1 MKRLFSLFYTLPF
14 LLVATGSYAQ
24 KKGDVSPENIYRP
37 VYGYILDTLTN
48 QPVPN
53 VVVYGFDSVDDA
65 LKGKETLAASGNPM
79 KLKLKG
85 DVVETFTD
93 ASGRYMLPMLKK
105 GALVF
110 YLKDRKEAVL
120 REVNGRSSVNY
131 GKKEA
136 KRDFEIDLSAYSS
149 GNYQRMRRNGPAG
162 VHLDMDF
169 NCYLSHHGEDRKNS
183 RLVIER
189 RLVDVASGRILE
201 SSVPVVRDGRTY
213 HRLRKKMIAKGLIQD
228 SLYRLAERFPVLSD
242 TTYNVRVKDNVDTE
256 KWKDQRFRLGYFVT
270 LHTEAGPVPVDTLYM
285 MTNRVSKPFEYLQYH
300 FAPFAMEEP
309 AETSVQRRSVNR
321 RLVLQG
327 EYDGAFPET
336 LRDSSYVL
344 AELHLKAVVAPE
356 RTYRENM
363 IVADT
368 LVQRAMREHRALIAE
383 KIDSTV
389 RIIKTSEVVRW
400 VDIAD
405 MLSEQDNIKTADE
418 IRKIV
423 KRNSG
428 SVDDQTA
435 AIAAMDDYL
444 DVVVPCLEN
453 IEKVEYKYIFTTG
466 RQFSKSEWLRAFR
479 RAKDDERLE
488 RLCVRAIEESRILEK
503 EPWDYAS
510 NLLASIHIRKG
521 KSDTTILAPLVKP
534 ESASKELVANQ
545 TIMLMLAGE
554 FGEACKLSASLPDI
568 CRYIAEIARCMSGL
582 TPADDEALRL
592 IEMSSPRNKVVADMY
607 SGKVGDQ
614 TLAALNEL
622 PDSDALTWLLRA
634 RYHCVRCG
642 GDLSVMKSEKVA
654 YSGKTIYDEVVRCL
668 KESFALDNSL
678 VQVAV
683 LDAGI
688 DEYAL
693 KEALGVYVL

>member
-1 MKRLFSLFYTLPF
+1 MKRLFPLFYILLF
-14 LLVATGSYAQ
+14 LSVWTGAHAQ

-37 VYGYILDTLTN
+37 VYGYILDTLTS

-65 LKGKETLAASGNPM
+65 LKGKAALASSGNPM
-79 KLKLKG
+79 KLRLKG

-136 KRDFEIDLSAYSS
+136 KNDFEIDLSSYSS
-149 GNYQRMRRNGPAG
+149 VSRQQLRRTGPAG
-162 VHLDMDF
+162 VHLNMDF

-201 SSVPVVRDGRTY
+201 SVVPVVRDGRVY
-213 HRLRKKMIAKGLIQD
+213 HRMRKKMISKGLIQD

-242 TTYNVRVKDNVDTE
+242 TTYNVRVKDDVDTE
-256 KWKDQRFRLGYFVT
+256 NWKDQRFRLGYFVT
-270 LHTEAGPVPVDTLYM
+270 LHTENGPLPIDTLYM

-300 FAPFAMEEP
+300 FTPFAMEEP

-327 EYDGAFPET
+327 EYDGDFPET

-356 RTYRENM
+356 KTYREN
-363 IVADT
+363 IALADT
-368 LVQRAMREHRALIAE
+368 LVQRAMREHRSLIAE
-383 KIDSTV
+383 KMDSTV

-400 VDIAD
+400 SDIAD
-405 MLSEQDNIKTADE
+405 VLSGQGYVATAEE

-423 KRNSG
+423 KRNR
-428 SVDDQTA
+428 DDIDRQTE
-435 AIAAMDDYL
+435 AIAAIDDYHE
-444 DVVVPCLEN
+444 VVVPCLKN
-453 IEKVEYKYIFTTG
+453 IERVEYKYIFTTG
-466 RQFSKSEWLRAFR
+466 RQFSKSEWLRTFR

-488 RLCVRAIEESRILEK
+488 RQCARAIEESRILEK

-510 NLLASIHIRKG
+510 NLLASIYIRRG
-521 KSDTTILAPLVKP
+521 KADTTILAPLAKS
-534 ESASKELVANQ
+534 EYAAKEVIANQ
-545 TIMLMLAGE
+545 TLMLMLSGDFVAARE
-554 FGEACKLSASLPDI
+554 LSASLPDS
-568 CRYIAEIARCMSGL
+568 CRYIAEIARCMSGMA
-582 TPADDEALRL
+582 PADEEALRL
-592 IEMSSPRNKVVADMY
+592 IETSSPRNKVVADMF
-607 SGKVGDQ
+607 SGKVDER

-622 PDSDALTWLLRA
+622 PDAEALTWLLRA
-634 RYHCVRCG
+634 RYYCVRCE
-642 GDLSVMKSEKVA
+642 GDLSVLKSERSA
-654 YSGKTIYDEVVRCL
+654 DSGKTLYEEVVRCL
-668 KESFALDNSL
+668 KECFAIDSSL

-688 DEYAL
+688 EEYAL

>member
-1 MKRLFSLFYTLPF
+1 MKRLFPLFYILFF
-14 LLVATGSYAQ
+14 LSVSAVSYAQ

-65 LKGKETLAASGNPM
+65 LKGKETLAAAGNPM

-85 DVVETFTD
+85 DIVETFTD

-120 REVNGRSSVNY
+120 REVNGRSSVTY
-131 GKKEA
+131 GTKEA
-136 KRDFEIDLSAYSS
+136 RHEFEIDLSSYTS
-149 GNYQRMRRNGPAG
+149 GARKRVKRNGPAG
-162 VHLDMDF
+162 VHLSMDF
-169 NCYLSHHGEDRKNS
+169 NCYLSDHGEDRKNS

-189 RLVDVASGRILE
+189 RLVDVASGKILE
-201 SSVPVVRDGRTY
+201 SSVPVVRDGKAY

-228 SLYRLAERFPVLSD
+228 SLYRLAERFPALSD
-242 TTYNVRVKDNVDTE
+242 TTYNVRVKDEVDTE

-270 LHTEAGPVPVDTLYM
+270 LHTEEGQIPIDTLYM

-327 EYDGAFPET
+327 EYDGDFPET

-363 IVADT
+363 ALADT
-368 LVQRAMREHRALIAE
+368 LVQRTMREHRALIAE

-389 RIIKTSEVVRW
+389 RIIKTSEVARW
-400 VDIAD
+400 ADIAD
-405 MLSEQDNIKTADE
+405 IIAEQGNETAADE

-423 KRNSG
+423 KRNPG
-428 SVDDQTA
+428 DVDGQTA
-435 AIAAMDDYL
+435 AVAAMDDYH
-444 DVVVPCLEN
+444 DVVVPYLEN

-466 RQFSKSEWLRAFR
+466 RQFSKSEWLRVFR

-488 RLCVRAIEESRILEK
+488 RQCLRAIEESRILEK
-503 EPWDYAS
+503 KPWDYAS
-510 NLLASIHIRKG
+510 NLLASVYIRKG
-521 KSDTTILAPLVKP
+521 KADTTILAPLVKS
-534 ESASKELVANQ
+534 ESADKGLVANQ
-545 TIMLMLAGE
+545 TLMLMLSGDFRSARE
-554 FGEACKLSASLPDI
+554 LSASLPDS
-568 CRYIAEIARCMSGL
+568 CRYIAEIARCMSG
-582 TPADDEALRL
+582 TAQADDEVLRV
-592 IEMSSPRNKVVADMY
+592 IEASSPRNKVVTDMY
-607 SGKVGDQ
+607 SGKVDDR
-614 TLAALNEL
+614 TFAALDEL
-622 PDSDALTWLLRA
+622 PDADALTWLLRA
-634 RYHCVRCG
+634 RCHCVRCDC
-642 GDLSVMKSEKVA
+642 DLSVMKSETVEGTDRTV
-654 YSGKTIYDEVVRCL
+654 YEEVVRCL
-668 KESFALDNSL
+668 KECFAIDNSL